1 MKTLFTILS
10 YILKVVAAFVFA
22 SGIILAIFGAYHF
35 VTVFQ
40 QLRGEDVVV
49 GLMAISLLRTIVFFL
64 LAIVF
69 FVFSLG
75 VLVLFTNKPERD
87 LPNNFP
93 LWLRVKNF
101 MQLKVILW
109 EAILTTLVVLY
120 LAVLVEKAV
129 KGLQVGY
136 VDLVVPGA
144 ILLLAGSIFL
154 LKKGEH

>member
-1 MKTLFTILS
+1 
-10 YILKVVAAFVFA
+10 
-22 SGIILAIFGAYHF
+22 
-35 VTVFQ
+35 
-40 QLRGEDVVV
+40 
-49 GLMAISLLRTIVFFL
+49 
-64 LAIVF
+64 
-69 FVFSLG
+69 
-75 VLVLFTNKPERD
+75 
-87 LPNNFP
+87 
-93 LWLRVKNF
+93 

-144 ILLLAGSIFL
+144 ILLLAASIFL